1 MDAISNTIDKVQK
14 ALLEDFRII
23 ENGFR
28 ENVIVLN
35 AKKKNIINTI
45 IWQTAVKMMTL

>member
-35 AKKKNIINTI
+35 AKKKNINTI